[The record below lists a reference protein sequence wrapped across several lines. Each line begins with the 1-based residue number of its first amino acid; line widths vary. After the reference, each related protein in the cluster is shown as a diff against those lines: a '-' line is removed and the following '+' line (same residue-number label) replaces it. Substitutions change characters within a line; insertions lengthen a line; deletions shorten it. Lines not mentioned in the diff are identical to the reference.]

1 MQINDSKQ
9 IIQTVM
15 AQHST
20 IARRYIPPVLRMTEM
35 DPEGCIAGSKVMS
48 DLNPNPLID
57 EEFDD

>member
-1 MQINDSKQ
+1 M
-9 IIQTVM
+9 T
-15 AQHST
+15 QHST

-48 DLNPNPLID
+48 DLNPNPLVD

>member
-1 MQINDSKQ
+1 MHISDSEI

-15 AQHST
+15 TQHST
-20 IARRYIPPVLRMTEM
+20 LAHRYIPPVLRMTGM
-35 DPEGCIAGSKVMS
+35 DPEGCIAASKVMS